1 MLGAPLPFPLVLAPT
16 GYTRIADPQGEL
28 AVARAAQRSGVPY
41 TLSTMSTRSIEEVAA
56 AGGTGRRWFQVYV
69 WRDRALV
76 RDMVE
81 RAAAAGY
88 EALVITVDTANLGRR
103 ERDVRRGFTLP
114 PKLGLETILDGI
126 THPGWTWR
134 FARSEPIL
142 FANVATSKVGGNQ
155 YDGSRPI
162 GLAEKVSSQ
171 FDPALSWADIE
182 WFRSM
187 WNGPIVLKGVQSVA
201 DARLAVEHGID
212 AIALSNH
219 GGRQLDS
226 APAILE
232 LVAPVAQEVGGSI
245 EIICD
250 GGVRRGSDMVK
261 ALALGADACMV
272 GRAYLYGLGAA
283 GEARCRSGARVAAR
297 RITSDDGAD
306 RGNDDRRHRL
316 RARPSP
322 ARLIAAAAC
331 SRGRRVVA
339 GPGPLV
345 DHHVPARD
353 RRLQRI
359 VDPAELPGD
368 VGRGVVAQ
376 REHGVDRLV
385 RRIAA
390 GLVHPAHPL
399 LVGLGRRTGGERPIA
414 DVGPHVGLDVAGVEH
429 VRRDAG
435 AGQLGGE
442 VAGELVERHLGRAVG
457 AVQRRRAGAATPPR

>member
-1 MLGAPLPFPLVLAPT
+1 MLDTLRSVLRFRRFEFDSTKRRLASAANTDDLRRLAKRRLPAGVFDYIDGGAEDEVAMRANRDAFGRYEFCPRVLRDVSTVDTSSTLLGAPLPFPLVLAPT

-88 EALVITVDTANLGRR
+88 EALVITVDTASLGRR

-114 PKLGLETILDGI
+114 PKLGLDTILDGI

-142 FANVATSKVGGNQ
+142 FANVATSKVAGNQ

-162 GLAEKVSSQ
+162 ALAEKVSSQ

-201 DARLAVEHGID
+201 DASLAVEHGID

-261 ALALGADACMV
+261 ALALGANACMV

-283 GEARCRSGARVAAR
+283 GEA
-297 RITSDDGAD
+297 
-306 RGNDDRRHRL
+306 
-316 RARPSP
+316 
-322 ARLIAAAAC
+322 
-331 SRGRRVVA
+331 
-339 GPGPLV
+339 
-345 DHHVPARD
+345 
-353 RRLQRI
+353 
-359 VDPAELPGD
+359 
-368 VGRGVVAQ
+368 
-376 REHGVDRLV
+376 GVDRVLEW
-385 RRIAA
+385 
-390 GLVHPAHPL
+390 L
-399 LVGLGRRTGGERPIA
+399 LDELRRTMALIGATTIA
-414 DVGPHVGLDVAGVEH
+414 DIDSEH
-429 VRRDAG
+429 VRRRPA
-435 AGQLGGE
+435 
-442 VAGELVERHLGRAVG
+442 
-457 AVQRRRAGAATPPR
+457 

>member
-1 MLGAPLPFPLVLAPT
+1 MLDTLRSVLRFRRFEFDSTKRRLASAANTDDLRRLAKRRLPAGVFDYIDGGAEDEVAMRANRDAFGRYEFCPRVLRDVSTVDTSSTLLGAPLPFPLVLAPT

-41 TLSTMSTRSIEEVAA
+41 TLSTMSTRSIEEVAE

-88 EALVITVDTANLGRR
+88 EALVITVDTASLGRR

-162 GLAEKVSSQ
+162 ALAEKVSSQ

-261 ALALGADACMV
+261 ALALGANACMV

-283 GEARCRSGARVAAR
+283 GEA
-297 RITSDDGAD
+297 
-306 RGNDDRRHRL
+306 
-316 RARPSP
+316 
-322 ARLIAAAAC
+322 
-331 SRGRRVVA
+331 
-339 GPGPLV
+339 
-345 DHHVPARD
+345 
-353 RRLQRI
+353 
-359 VDPAELPGD
+359 
-368 VGRGVVAQ
+368 
-376 REHGVDRLV
+376 GVDRVLEW
-385 RRIAA
+385 
-390 GLVHPAHPL
+390 L
-399 LVGLGRRTGGERPIA
+399 LDELRRTMALIGATTIA
-414 DVGPHVGLDVAGVEH
+414 DIDSEH
-429 VRRDAG
+429 VRR
-435 AGQLGGE
+435 
-442 VAGELVERHLGRAVG
+442 RP
-457 AVQRRRAGAATPPR
+457 T

>member
-1 MLGAPLPFPLVLAPT
+1 MLDTLRSVLRFRRFEFDSTKRRLASAANTDDLRRLAKRRLPAGVFDYIDGGAEDEVAMRANRDAFGRYEFCPRVLRDVSTVDTSSTLLGAPLPFPLVLAPT

-88 EALVITVDTANLGRR
+88 EALVITVDTASLGRR

-114 PKLGLETILDGI
+114 PKLGLDTILDGI

-142 FANVATSKVGGNQ
+142 FANVATSKVAGNQ

-162 GLAEKVSSQ
+162 ALAEKVSSQ

-261 ALALGADACMV
+261 ALALGANACMV

-283 GEARCRSGARVAAR
+283 GEA
-297 RITSDDGAD
+297 
-306 RGNDDRRHRL
+306 
-316 RARPSP
+316 
-322 ARLIAAAAC
+322 
-331 SRGRRVVA
+331 
-339 GPGPLV
+339 
-345 DHHVPARD
+345 
-353 RRLQRI
+353 
-359 VDPAELPGD
+359 
-368 VGRGVVAQ
+368 
-376 REHGVDRLV
+376 GVDRVLEW
-385 RRIAA
+385 
-390 GLVHPAHPL
+390 L
-399 LVGLGRRTGGERPIA
+399 LDELRRTMALIGATTIA
-414 DVGPHVGLDVAGVEH
+414 DIDSEH
-429 VRRDAG
+429 VRRRPA
-435 AGQLGGE
+435 
-442 VAGELVERHLGRAVG
+442 
-457 AVQRRRAGAATPPR
+457 